1 VGNIL
6 ESNGFKPTDWHDWNI
21 LWTNNS
27 AKAYLYEGLSEYQKI
42 NHFPMSYEIS
52 RKDRLCLNLVKM
64 QEKYGKHYFDIV
76 PDTYV
81 LPDEFADFYS
91 QFHWIK
97 KISSSGYSSEK
108 NLWIVKPSASSRGR
122 GIYLVIPIVNKLK
135 IDDISEVPI
144 DDQCIVSRYI
154 TNPLLING
162 LKFDLRIYVLITSF
176 DPLKIY
182 VFREGLARFASEP
195 YTQSFSKNNK
205 YVHLTNYSV
214 NKKNLKF
221 V

>member
-1 VGNIL
+1 
-6 ESNGFKPTDWHDWNI
+6 

-91 QFHWIK
+91 QFH
-97 KISSSGYSSEK
+97 
-108 NLWIVKPSASSRGR
+108 
-122 GIYLVIPIVNKLK
+122 
-135 IDDISEVPI
+135 
-144 DDQCIVSRYI
+144 
-154 TNPLLING
+154 
-162 LKFDLRIYVLITSF
+162 
-176 DPLKIY
+176 
-182 VFREGLARFASEP
+182 
-195 YTQSFSKNNK
+195 
-205 YVHLTNYSV
+205 
-214 NKKNLKF
+214 
-221 V
+221 